1 MHTKQGC
8 KDFEINNYREYHDM
22 YVQSSTLLLAD
33 VFGNFEHVCAEI
45 CQLDLAKKKCSSW
58 TSMASSVREKKT
70 KIKVDF
76 LSDVYMLLMVETQ
89 NRGYRLSP
97 RFKRLI
103 YICS

>member
-45 CQLDLAKKKCSSW
+45 CQLDLAKKNAVPGLVW
-58 TSMASSVREKKT
+58 RAASEKKRP
-70 KIKVDF
+70 K
-76 LSDVYMLLMVETQ
+76 
-89 NRGYRLSP
+89 
-97 RFKRLI
+97 
-103 YICS
+103 

>member
-45 CQLDLAKKKCSSW
+45 CQLDLAKKK
-58 TSMASSVREKKT
+58 MQFLDQYGEQRQRKK
-70 KIKVDF
+70 D
-76 LSDVYMLLMVETQ
+76 Q
-89 NRGYRLSP
+89 NKS
-97 RFKRLI
+97 RFFK
-103 YICS
+103 

>member
-45 CQLDLAKKKCSSW
+45 CQLDLAKKK
-58 TSMASSVREKKT
+58 MQFLDQYGEQHQRKK
-70 KIKVDF
+70 D
-76 LSDVYMLLMVETQ
+76 Q
-89 NRGYRLSP
+89 NKS
-97 RFKRLI
+97 RFFK
-103 YICS
+103 